1 MQNQCLGYDP
11 NFQGVNRMFLLSFE
25 DNAVRTAATRIFV
38 PVVEVKDY
46 NFMID
51 GRNVFVQLAKIY
63 IRKCDNRRKINSG
76 QGGNYSLSPRLP
88 FSQNYYKI
96 MAIDLSKQ

>member
-1 MQNQCLGYDP
+1 
-11 NFQGVNRMFLLSFE
+11 
-25 DNAVRTAATRIFV
+25 
-38 PVVEVKDY
+38 
-46 NFMID
+46 MID

>member
-51 GRNVFVQLAKIY
+51 GRKVFVQLAKIY
-63 IRKCDNRRKINSG
+63 IRKC
-76 QGGNYSLSPRLP
+76 
-88 FSQNYYKI
+88 
-96 MAIDLSKQ
+96 